1 MTETAHLFGKTQSL
15 VGVSCE
21 PEQKQYLAEQPAVIL
36 LNSGILHRMGPNRIY
51 VNLARQIASAGF
63 LSFRFDFSGVGDSG
77 IREDI
82 LPLGSWMV
90 DEVQEA
96 MSYLTEQY
104 GAREFVLMG
113 ICSGAD
119 AAFQAACADTRV
131 IGSILI
137 DGYAHSSTG
146 FLIHSYARQLK
157 RIRSWGKLLTGQSGV
172 WDMFRRNLASQ
183 MSRGSYEREN
193 TEDKW
198 QAPSVEQ
205 IIGETRALL
214 KRDVA
219 LFFIYS
225 SGSPA
230 YYNYLKCFQ
239 QRFNTMRAEGL
250 PMQAEFV
257 QGADHGFTLVHFQRI
272 LGERVLAWI
281 SKLPERLLV

>member
-1 MTETAHLFGKTQSL
+1 MIENAHLFGRTQSL
-15 VGVSCE
+15 VGISCE
-21 PEQKQYLAEQPAVIL
+21 PEQKQYLAEQPALII

-51 VNLARQIASAGF
+51 VNLARQIAGAGL

-77 IREDI
+77 TREDL
-82 LPLGSWMV
+82 LPLGTWMV
-90 DEVQEA
+90 DEVQQA
-96 MSYLTEQY
+96 MTYLSEQY
-104 GAREFVLMG
+104 GVREFVLMG

-131 IGSILI
+131 IGCVSI

-146 FLIHSYARQLK
+146 FLIHSYAKQLK

-183 MSRGSYEREN
+183 MSRGSYEQEH

-198 QAPSVEQ
+198 EAPSVEK
-205 IIGETRALL
+205 IIGEARALL

-230 YYNYLKCFQ
+230 YYNYLKSFQ
-239 QRFNTMRAEGL
+239 SRFNEMRSEGL

-257 QGADHGFTLVHFQRI
+257 DGADHGFTLVHFQRI
-272 LGERVLAWI
+272 LGERILAWLA
-281 SKLPERLLV
+281 KLPERLLV